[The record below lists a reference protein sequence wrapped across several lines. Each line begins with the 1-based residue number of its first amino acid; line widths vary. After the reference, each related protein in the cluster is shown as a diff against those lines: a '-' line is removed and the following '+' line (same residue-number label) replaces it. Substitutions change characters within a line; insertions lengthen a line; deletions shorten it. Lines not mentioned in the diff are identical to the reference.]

1 MVSGQRGRLR
11 GEWAGA
17 RAPPLLGSRP
27 LKSRERATTDAWGP
41 VFLIHLPTFP
51 SLTPPHTIPFAS
63 STLQISEVAIHPRY
77 TDSEQGF
84 DMAVLTIGN
93 PPTTA
98 LYNTG
103 NVRKA
108 GVNKEAAALAATTPL
123 TIAGWGNVSGRGG
136 RTLSTTL
143 RQVASRTTDWAACRA
158 DADRNAGSLPANAED
173 LLVCASSAG
182 ATSTCAGDSGSPLF
196 LRSRGAGSDRPTV
209 KVVGVMSFGYG
220 SPLDACPPGS
230 PSFYTRVDTNV
241 DWIFSHLDGGWRGWE
256 RAP

>member
-1 MVSGQRGRLR
+1 
-11 GEWAGA
+11 
-17 RAPPLLGSRP
+17 
-27 LKSRERATTDAWGP
+27 
-41 VFLIHLPTFP
+41 
-51 SLTPPHTIPFAS
+51 
-63 STLQISEVAIHPRY
+63 
-77 TDSEQGF
+77 
-84 DMAVLTIGN
+84 MAVLTIGN

-136 RTLSTTL
+136 RTLSPTL

-220 SPLDACPPGS
+220 SPLDAWGGGGGS
-230 PSFYTRVDTNV
+230 APREVGREWGGGRGGGGGEGGRPQLAHSRPLRKTSAYGLPRGGDGAPVEDLMTWGRKTRDQ
-241 DWIFSHLDGGWRGWE
+241 S
-256 RAP
+256 RAPRPPAGQPTIYPSDSNRRPQEMILRK

>member
-1 MVSGQRGRLR
+1 M
-11 GEWAGA
+11 
-17 RAPPLLGSRP
+17 
-27 LKSRERATTDAWGP
+27 
-41 VFLIHLPTFP
+41 
-51 SLTPPHTIPFAS
+51 
-63 STLQISEVAIHPRY
+63 QISEVAIHPRY